1 MTRRSAWL
9 AALAAVLVV
18 GSCAAPPPTRPDP
31 VPRFLVGDAYQ
42 LGGVWQ
48 YPQLSFTA
56 DQSGLADVMPT
67 RVGFTANGE
76 RLDQSALIA
85 SHRRLQLPA
94 IALVTNLENGRQV
107 LVRINDRGPADP
119 GRLIGLSRRAAEL
132 LQATAGTRIRLQV
145 QEGESRQLA
154 AEMSGDGPKLDL
166 TTAPRAAIGSE
177 QLAPPPGVG
186 LSGRGRVAPSAPVVA
201 GARSQPVIVPQRLP
215 EEVRQVPPRPGALF
229 VDLGAFSGLTY
240 ANLMAARMVSLGAR
254 VTTNYNAPR
263 DRAYIVR
270 VGPLATVAEADR
282 MLTRAQGAGVND
294 AAIVVE

>member
-1 MTRRSAWL
+1 MSRFLRFSVGL
-9 AALAAVLVV
+9 AVGLAVA
-18 GSCAAPPPTRPDP
+18 SCTAPPPPRPDP

-48 YPQLSFTA
+48 YPQVSFTA
-56 DQSGLADVMPT
+56 DQSGLADVMPD
-67 RVGFTANGE
+67 RAGFTANGE
-76 RLDQSALIA
+76 RLDQTALTA

-94 IALVTNLENGRQV
+94 IALVTNLENGLQL
-107 LVRINDRGPADP
+107 LVRINERGPADP
-119 GRLIGLSRRAAEL
+119 GRLIGLSRRAAQL
-132 LQATAGTRIRLQV
+132 LQARAGTRVRLQV

-154 AEMSGDGPKLDL
+154 AEMAGDGPKLDL
-166 TTAPRAAIGSE
+166 STAPRAAIGSE

-186 LSGRGRVAPSAPVVA
+186 VSGRGRVAPSGPVVA
-201 GARSQPVIVPQRLP
+201 GTRQAAVVVPQRLP
-215 EEVRQVPPRPGALF
+215 EELRQVPPRPGSLY

-240 ANLMAARMVSLGAR
+240 ANLMAARMASLGAR

-282 MLTRAQGAGVND
+282 MLERALGAGVND